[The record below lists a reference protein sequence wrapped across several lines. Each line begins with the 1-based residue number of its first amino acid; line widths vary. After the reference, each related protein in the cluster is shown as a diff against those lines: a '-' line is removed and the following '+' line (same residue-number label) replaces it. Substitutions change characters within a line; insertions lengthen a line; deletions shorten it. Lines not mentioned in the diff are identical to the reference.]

1 MKKLF
6 ALLLAL
12 CLCLSLAGC
21 GGQTQSAAGTWKSK
35 LDLKR
40 LVGERLGEILDHL
53 KSTDVSV
60 TLVLHEDKSFHLTV
74 DGTGVAAAVQEAATA
89 YFTGLLDSL
98 GLSQEQYEQISGKSL
113 ETMIEEAVGK
123 IDQEVLSR
131 DVTGTYTEEKGSLV
145 LKAKCLS
152 ARGSWEGD
160 VLTLT
165 VAGIGKMTFTR
176 G

>member
-21 GGQTQSAAGTWKSK
+21 GGQTQSAAGTWNAR

-98 GLSQEQYEQISGKSL
+98 GHRVSNIIRTRQNG
-113 ETMIEEAVGK
+113 
-123 IDQEVLSR
+123 D
-131 DVTGTYTEEKGSLV
+131 
-145 LKAKCLS
+145 LS
-152 ARGSWEGD
+152 ALLGLSSLTCVSKSASSAPKIIRNLIRFGQR
-160 VLTLT
+160 VLPEQDFVQPRQKRRQYLPYCR
-165 VAGIGKMTFTR
+165 VF
-176 G
+176 